1 MKRTSPKSS
10 RIKRRADA
18 QSSSRMC
25 SPGPRSLR
33 WRASS
38 PMTSAG
44 HSLGST
50 RTRSASVSSMR
61 DRSSD
66 SDLEKSTKA
75 IRKLYK
81 KQLSKMKPN
90 EIKNV
95 KNELIRTFKEN
106 NLIFWEIFLGCRR
119 CSELSEVRR
128 LFGHF
133 FFDWIPFF
141 RRLCSRLGLD
151 YGCFFASPMAAL
163 CKWPSATSSS
173 WDWSWT
179 WSCSHKH
186 FQCWDPAT
194 PPATY
199 YLVLPASSHSC

>member
-1 MKRTSPKSS
+1 MPNRVHKCALQGQGHIDEGHQAKPNDK
-10 RIKRRADA
+10 
-18 QSSSRMC
+18 C
-25 SPGPRSLR
+25 RSFTGLYQD
-33 WRASS
+33 S
-38 PMTSAG
+38 
-44 HSLGST
+44 H
-50 RTRSASVSSMR
+50 RSASVSSMR

-90 EIKNV
+90 EIKIV

-106 NLIFWEIFLGCRR
+106 NLIFWVIFLGCRR

-151 YGCFFASPMAAL
+151 YGCFSASPMAAL
-163 CKWPSATSSS
+163 CK
-173 WDWSWT
+173 
-179 WSCSHKH
+179 
-186 FQCWDPAT
+186 
-194 PPATY
+194 
-199 YLVLPASSHSC
+199 